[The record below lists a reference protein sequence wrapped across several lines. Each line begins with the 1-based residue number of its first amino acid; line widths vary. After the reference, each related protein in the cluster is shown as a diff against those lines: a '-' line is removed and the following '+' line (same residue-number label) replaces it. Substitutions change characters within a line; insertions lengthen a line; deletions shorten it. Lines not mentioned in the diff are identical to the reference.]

1 MYSRFGSDLTRA
13 VNVSAAARDESGVRC
28 IRRVRAAFVVGA
40 GVTALAALVFGSGI
54 AVAGRS
60 GGGDSPLSFITSQ
73 SPGSGPADQPAD
85 PAQPRSNVSSAKPA
99 RSLSS
104 RAVCVRLCDGSFFP
118 LSGVDAQGT
127 EAACASQCPGA
138 PSQVFFMASGSDKI
152 EDAVARDGQRYT
164 ALPVAFRY
172 RSTLDNTCTCG
183 AKDGR
188 DNLTALLQDPTLRK
202 GDLIMTAAGVRVFQG
217 ARALPHEAN
226 DFIDPAQSSLPREER
241 ATLTAIDQVNAR
253 APATVAR
260 DAPQARASK
269 NAAVRAH
276 PSVVVSSTAAQ

>member
-1 MYSRFGSDLTRA
+1 
-13 VNVSAAARDESGVRC
+13 
-28 IRRVRAAFVVGA
+28 
-40 GVTALAALVFGSGI
+40 
-54 AVAGRS
+54 
-60 GGGDSPLSFITSQ
+60 
-73 SPGSGPADQPAD
+73 
-85 PAQPRSNVSSAKPA
+85 
-99 RSLSS
+99 
-104 RAVCVRLCDGSFFP
+104 
-118 LSGVDAQGT
+118 
-127 EAACASQCPGA
+127 
-138 PSQVFFMASGSDKI
+138 MASGSDKI

-217 ARALPHEAN
+217 ARALPHETN

-253 APATVAR
+253 APAAVAR
-260 DAPQARASK
+260 GDAPEARAAK